1 MMPRRLRVCSCVN
14 KFLVTLLVSPGRGDD
29 GGLGVSPDGVKGK
42 AVVLGEVFLL
52 VAAKSHICGLLWLPA
67 LPFCWVAVVPA
78 VVRPVNIS
86 SVTQS
91 LSLAFKNSPGI
102 EARHT
107 RAVSPVYISVCN
119 KLPDKFLWLFS
130 EYLSAAKRDRN
141 NLQFLK
147 SAYHSFTPSWAARR
161 RLQRSGRAA
170 STGGLSAEESARQWT
185 STVKARHQTLLGGA
199 LSSCSA
205 SPRLPQEQRSSVPD
219 VVLRGGGLVLTSVGD
234 VKPGTGPGARLFIP
248 EFIYFSWF
256 IQPLILF

>member
-1 MMPRRLRVCSCVN
+1 M
-14 KFLVTLLVSPGRGDD
+14 FLVTLRVSPGRGDD
-29 GGLGVSPDGVKGK
+29 GGLGVSPGGVKGN
-42 AVVLGEVFLL
+42 AVVLGEAFLV
-52 VAAKSHICGLLWLPA
+52 VAGKSHVCGLLWLPA
-67 LPFCWVAVVPA
+67 HPFCWVAVVPA

-91 LSLAFKNSPGI
+91 LSLAFKNSLGT

-107 RAVSPVYISVCN
+107 RAVSPVYISMRN
-119 KLPDKFLWLFS
+119 KLPDKFLSLFS

-141 NLQFLK
+141 NLQFLR
-147 SAYHSFTPSWAARR
+147 SAYHSLTASWAARR
-161 RLQRSGRAA
+161 RLRRSGRAA
-170 STGGLSAEESARQWT
+170 STGGLSAEQGARRWT
-185 STVKARHQTLLGGA
+185 GTVKTRHQTLLRAA

-219 VVLRGGGLVLTSVGD
+219 VVLLGGLVLTSVGD
-234 VKPGTGPGARLFIP
+234 VKPGTGLGARLFIP